1 MKLKLF
7 LTFMLGVMAFTY
19 GLVVGVYKTFP
30 YSEIVAIKKSFFSKE
45 NQWDL
50 TEEQEINGDFTLVNT
65 SNYSQEID
73 TVASTVTGNSAPLIV
88 SLHTWSG
95 NYLQPDPLASR
106 FVELG
111 FNYIHPNFQGANN
124 NENSCLSSKTISD
137 IDSAIDWAIENGS
150 VDTDAI
156 YVIGASGGGYT
167 ALGYASHSKHQIR
180 HTYAWVPITNLHQ
193 WYLQSRSR
201 KSKYADD
208 ILGCIGSNEVD
219 SEKLLARSPINMAP
233 IRSNRISIY
242 AGIEDGY
249 VGSVPISHSINYF
262 NKFANEDDKIRFDDA
277 LSLVT
282 RAVSPIDKTIGER
295 RIFLDK
301 NSDNLRLT
309 IFNGGHEM
317 LEGAALN
324 EILSAISSE

>member
-7 LTFMLGVMAFTY
+7 LAFIIGVMAFTY

-30 YSEIVAIKKSFFSKE
+30 YTEIMAIKKSFFSKE

-50 TEEQEINGDFTLVNT
+50 TEEQEINANFILVNT
-65 SNYSQEID
+65 SNYSEEID
-73 TVASTVTGNSAPLIV
+73 TVASTITGNLAPLIV

-106 FVELG
+106 LVELG

-124 NENSCLSSKTISD
+124 NENSCLSSKVISD

-150 VDTDAI
+150 IDTDAI
-156 YVIGASGGGYT
+156 YVIGGSGGGYT
-167 ALGYASHSKHQIR
+167 ALGYASHSKHHIR
-180 HTYAWVPITNLHQ
+180 HTYAWVPITDLHQ
-193 WYLQSRSR
+193 WFLQSRSR

-208 ILGCIGSNEVD
+208 VLGCIGSNEVD
-219 SEKLLARSPINMAP
+219 TDKLLARSPINMAP

-249 VGSVPISHSINYF
+249 VGSVSISHSINYF
-262 NKFANEDDKIRFDDA
+262 NKFAHEADKISLGDA

-282 RAVSPIDKTIGER
+282 RAYSPIDKTIGER

-301 NSDNLRLT
+301 ISDNLRLT
-309 IFNGGHEM
+309 IFDGGHEM

-324 EILSAISSE
+324 ELLSANSSE